1 MISAMRRINLN
12 TAKPAYDDTD
22 PDGYRAGQ
30 LKLAPLIGGTTMAGG
45 YYEVP
50 PGQANCPYHYESD
63 EEWLLVLE
71 GRLTVRH
78 PVGEDELEAGDL
90 VCFAAGPDGAHKLTN
105 NTDALVR
112 MLIVSTANL
121 PAVAVYP
128 DSDKIGVWTEGRRDN
143 IMVRREAGV
152 DYWDGER

>member
-1 MISAMRRINLN
+1 MRRLNLN
-12 TAKPAYDDTD
+12 TAQPEYDDTD
-22 PDGYRAGQ
+22 PEGYRAGQ
-30 LKLAPLIGGTTMAGG
+30 LKVGPLIGATTMAGG

-78 PVGEDELEAGDL
+78 PEGEDELEPGDL
-90 VCFAAGPDGAHKLTN
+90 VCFPAGADGAHKLTN
-105 NTDALVR
+105 NGDEPVR

-143 IMVRREAGV
+143 IMVRRESGV
-152 DYWDGER
+152 GYYDRET

>member
-1 MISAMRRINLN
+1 MRRLNLN
-12 TAKPAYDDTD
+12 TAQPEYDDTD
-22 PDGYRAGQ
+22 PEGYRAGQ
-30 LKLAPLIGGTTMAGG
+30 LKVGPLIGATTMAGG

-78 PVGEDELEAGDL
+78 PEGEDELEPGDL
-90 VCFAAGPDGAHKLTN
+90 VCFPAGPDGAHKLTN
-105 NTDALVR
+105 NGDEPVR

-143 IMVRREAGV
+143 IMVRRESGV
-152 DYWDGER
+152 GYYDRET

>member
-1 MISAMRRINLN
+1 VKKLNLDN
-12 TAKPAYDDTD
+12 TQPEYDETD
-22 PDGYRAGQ
+22 PEGYRAGQ
-30 LKLAPLIGGTTMAGG
+30 LKVGPQIGAATMAGG

-78 PVGEDELEAGDL
+78 PEGEDELGPGDL
-90 VCFAAGPDGAHKLTN
+90 VCFPAGPAGAHKLTN
-105 NTDALVR
+105 NGTEPVR

-128 DSDKIGVWTEGRRDN
+128 DSDKIGVWTPGRTDN
-143 IMVRREAGV
+143 IMVRRESGV
-152 DYWDGER
+152 DYYDGEA

>member
-1 MISAMRRINLN
+1 MRRLNLG
-12 TAKPAYDDTD
+12 TAQPEYDDTD
-22 PDGYRAGQ
+22 PEGYRAAQ
-30 LKLAPLIGGTTMAGG
+30 LKVAPLIGGTTMAGG
-45 YYEVP
+45 YYIVP

-78 PVGEDELEAGDL
+78 PEGEDELGPGDL
-90 VCFAAGPDGAHKLTN
+90 VCFPAGPTGAHKLTN
-105 NTDALVR
+105 NGDVPVR

-128 DSDKIGVWTEGRRDN
+128 DSDKIGVWTPGRTDN
-143 IMVRREAGV
+143 IMVRRESGV
-152 DYWDGER
+152 DYYDRET

>member
-1 MISAMRRINLN
+1 VKKLNLDN
-12 TAKPAYDDTD
+12 AQPEYDETD
-22 PDGYRAGQ
+22 PEGYRAAQ
-30 LKLAPLIGGTTMAGG
+30 LKVAPLIGGTTMAGG

-63 EEWLLVLE
+63 EEWLLVLA

-78 PVGEDELEAGDL
+78 PEGEDELEAGDL
-90 VCFAAGPDGAHKLTN
+90 VCFPAGPAGAHKLTN
-105 NTDALVR
+105 NGDEPVR

-128 DSDKIGVWTEGRRDN
+128 DSDKIGVWTPGRTDN
-143 IMVRREAGV
+143 IMVRRESGV
-152 DYWDGER
+152 DYYDRET

>member
-1 MISAMRRINLN
+1 MRRLNLN
-12 TAKPAYDDTD
+12 TARPEYDDTD
-22 PDGYRAGQ
+22 PDGYRAAA
-30 LKLAPLIGGTTMAGG
+30 LKVAPLIGGTTMAGG
-45 YYEVP
+45 YYVVP

-78 PVGEDELEAGDL
+78 PEGEDELGPGDL
-90 VCFAAGPDGAHKLTN
+90 VCFPAGPDGAHKLTN
-105 NTDALVR
+105 NGDEDVR

-128 DSDKIGVWTEGRRDN
+128 DSDKIGLWTPGRVDN
-143 IMVRREAGV
+143 IMVRRESGV
-152 DYWDGER
+152 GYYDGEA

>member
-1 MISAMRRINLN
+1 MRRLNLN
-12 TAKPAYDDTD
+12 AAQPEYDDTD
-22 PDGYRAGQ
+22 PEGYRAGQ
-30 LKLAPLIGGTTMAGG
+30 LKVAPLIGGETMAGG
-45 YYEVP
+45 YYVVP

-78 PVGEDELEAGDL
+78 PEGEEELEAGDL
-90 VCFAAGPDGAHKLTN
+90 VCFPAGPAGAHKLTN
-105 NTDALVR
+105 NGDEPVR

-128 DSDKIGVWTEGRRDN
+128 DSDKIGVWTPGRTDN
-143 IMVRREAGV
+143 IMVRRESGV
-152 DYWDGER
+152 DYYARET

>member
-1 MISAMRRINLN
+1 MRRLNVN
-12 TAKPAYDDTD
+12 TAEPERVDDDPEGYHHHLIRVAPA
-22 PDGYRAGQ
+22 
-30 LKLAPLIGGTTMAGG
+30 IGASTMAGG
-45 YYEVP
+45 LYELP

-78 PVGEDELEAGDL
+78 PEGEDELEAGDL
-90 VCFAAGPDGAHKLTN
+90 VCFPAGPDGAHKLTN
-105 NTDALVR
+105 RSDATVR

-143 IMVRREAGV
+143 ILVRRESGV
-152 DYWDGER
+152 DYYDGET